1 MASMNK
7 ENKGKGA
14 AEEPEPEPDD
24 ASPSTAAASYDP
36 ADYQKPH
43 PDDRG
48 GGGGGG
54 GKKGGAT
61 KPRGK
66 AKAAP
71 TAKGGKA
78 KGGKAKDG
86 GSHRCANC
94 DKPGAKSRCSRCGV
108 EWYCDRNCQRVSLV
122 VGRVGLRAAP
132 PTRTHVATG
141 STWRQSALKQSA
153 IASLLHPPPPVNPSH
168 PRRSTT
174 STAATRARAG
184 PTCSPPPSTRSRSGC
199 ARRRWRRTGA

>member
-1 MASMNK
+1 MSSNSSRVD
-7 ENKGKGA
+7 KGA

-24 ASPSTAAASYDP
+24 ASSTGAAASYDP

-48 GGGGGG
+48 GGDDGN
-54 GKKGGAT
+54 KNGGATT

-71 TAKGGKA
+71 TD

-108 EWYCDRNCQRVSLV
+108 EWYCDRECQKVRPY
-122 VGRVGLRAAP
+122 R
-132 PTRTHVATG
+132 
-141 STWRQSALKQSA
+141 
-153 IASLLHPPPPVNPSH
+153 
-168 PRRSTT
+168 
-174 STAATRARAG
+174 
-184 PTCSPPPSTRSRSGC
+184 
-199 ARRRWRRTGA
+199 